1 MSLPKKVLAFDIGI
15 RNLAW
20 CLMEH
25 SETSWQIHG
34 WNNYDLLAGESSQNA
49 KNREKHICHQC
60 GKKAKYQSGGK
71 MTCVK
76 HCPPDRPALHDL
88 SGALLTKIP
97 TCKVLE
103 KMLKPPPKKKTRAG
117 YLSQMEQAFSLPIE
131 IAKTTKAKSEDI
143 ASLHDSI
150 QKFVDGH
157 KSLFQTA
164 THIFLENQPA
174 YKNPTMKSV
183 QILLFATLRER
194 LFPAIPFVGFI
205 HAGNKVKGAT
215 GYADRKK
222 GSELRIREFLEKE
235 DICEKERWKNV
246 LSENQKKSDL
256 CDAMCMCIDRLN
268 ATQ

>member
-1 MSLPKKVLAFDIGI
+1 MSSPKKVLAFDIGI

-20 CLMEH
+20 CLMDRT
-25 SETSWQIHG
+25 ETSWGIHG
-34 WNNYDLLAGESSQNA
+34 WNNYDLLAGESTQNA
-49 KNREKHICHQC
+49 KNREKLACHQC

-76 HCPPDRPALHDL
+76 HCPPGKPALHDL
-88 SGALLTKIP
+88 SGGLLTKIP

-103 KMLKPPPKKKTRAG
+103 KMLKPKQKSRAG
-117 YLSQMEQAFSLPIE
+117 YLHQLEESFSLPIVN
-131 IAKTTKAKSEDI
+131 AKATKAKTEDI
-143 ASLHDSI
+143 ASLHNSM
-150 QKFVDGH
+150 QKFVDEH
-157 KSLFQTA
+157 KTLFQSA

-194 LFPAIPFVGFI
+194 LFPATPFVGFI

-222 GSELRIREFLEKE
+222 GSETRIQQFLEKE
-235 DICEKERWKNV
+235 TIHEKEIWKKV
-246 LSENQKKSDL
+246 LAENQKKSDL

-268 ATQ
+268 IA